1 MKSFWSQ
8 QGVRLAQKMQ
18 VSPCTPVI
26 IQIEKAEVG
35 SSFGR
40 SQQVLA
46 HLYGLQQ
53 AALDGEGGVGAAA
66 ALGVAMGGKVIQ
78 TPLGIFP

>member
-1 MKSFWSQ
+1 LKSFWSQ
-8 QGVRLAQKMQ
+8 QGVTLAQKMQ
-18 VSPCTPVI
+18 VGSCTPVI

-35 SSFGR
+35 PSF
-40 SQQVLA
+40 LA